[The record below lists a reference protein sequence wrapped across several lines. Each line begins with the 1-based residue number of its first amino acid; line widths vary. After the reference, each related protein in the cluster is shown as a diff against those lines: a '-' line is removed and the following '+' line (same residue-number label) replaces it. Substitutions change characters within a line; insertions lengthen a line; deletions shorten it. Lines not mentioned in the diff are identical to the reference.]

1 MRIAFL
7 IPSLTI
13 GGAEKAVSLLTTEL
27 SHQHDIYIMLL
38 QHKIKFPY
46 KGHVYLIGREDNF
59 QGRLYSYVSYF
70 KLLRSIS
77 PDVVIS
83 LLTKA
88 HTMNALIP
96 AKVKRRLIWVQNFP
110 IQHHFRNKII
120 SLQNLLKWLTIY
132 RGVDRILATS
142 KLLAHKLMMLY
153 RVDRKK
159 ISVLYNPVNITEIET
174 LKKYPLNDAERDLL
188 GSPTFINVGRFT
200 WQKGQWHLIRSFKEA
215 SKELEDAK
223 LIIVGEGKMK
233 FFLHSLIKKLN
244 LNNRVTLFGPTS
256 NPYKLMGR
264 SDVFVF
270 PSIKEGL
277 PISLIEA
284 LACGLTVMSS
294 DCPSGPREILAPDTP
309 YYDKPLKEPEFAKYG
324 ILMPAPDGMLRD
336 HTQGLTWCEKKWA
349 EWMTIVGTD
358 KNIRKR
364 YASIAPIRAFDFDV
378 KKIGRTLLDIISE

>member
-13 GGAEKAVSLLTTEL
+13 GGAEKAVSLLSMEL

-38 QHKIKFPY
+38 QKKIQFPY
-46 KGHVYLIGREDNF
+46 KGHVYVIGQVDSF

-70 KLLRSIS
+70 KLLKAIT

-110 IQHHFRNKII
+110 IQHHFRNKVV

-132 RGVDRILATS
+132 KGVDRILAAS
-142 KLLAHKLMMLY
+142 KLLAYELMMLY
-153 RVDRKK
+153 RLDSKK
-159 ISVLYNPVNITEIET
+159 VSVLYNPVNITEIET
-174 LKKYPLNDAERDLL
+174 LKKYPLSDAERDLF
-188 GSPTFINVGRFT
+188 GSPTFINVGRLT
-200 WQKGQWHLIRSFKEA
+200 WQKGQWHLVRSFKEA

-233 FFLHSLIKKLN
+233 SFLLSLIKKLN
-244 LNNRVTLFGPTS
+244 LNNKVTLFGSTS
-256 NPYKLMGR
+256 NPYRLMGR

-277 PISLIEA
+277 PISLVEA
-284 LACGLTVMSS
+284 LACGLTVISS

-309 YYDKPLKEPEFAKYG
+309 YDGRPLKEPELAQYG
-324 ILMPAPDGMLRD
+324 ILMPTPDGQLRD
-336 HTQGLTWCEKKWA
+336 HTLDLTWCEKKWA

-358 KNIRKR
+358 KNIRRR
-364 YASIAPIRAFDFDV
+364 YASIAPNRALGFDV
-378 KKIGRTLLDIISE
+378 KKICKMLLDIIST

>member
-27 SHQHDIYIMLL
+27 SHQHDIYIILL
-38 QHKIKFPY
+38 QHKIKLPY
-46 KGHVYLIGREDNF
+46 KGHVYLIGHEDNF

-70 KLLRSIS
+70 KLLRSIN

-174 LKKYPLNDAERDLL
+174 LKKYPLSDAERDLF

-284 LACGLTVMSS
+284 LACGLTVISS
-294 DCPSGPREILAPDTP
+294 DCPSGPREILALDTP
-309 YYDKPLKEPEFAKYG
+309 YNKRPLKEPELAQYG
-324 ILMPAPDGMLRD
+324 ILMPTLDGLLRD
-336 HTQGLTWCEKKWA
+336 HTLDLTWCEKIWA
-349 EWMTIVGTD
+349 EWMTIVGSD
-358 KNIRKR
+358 KNIRRR
-364 YASIAPIRAFDFDV
+364 YASIAPNRARDFDV
-378 KKIGRTLLDIISE
+378 KKICKMLLDIIST